1 MTTRALALKRNQKTA
16 DRFFC
21 SRHPEGRLTG
31 AVDGFTPYRCAPCF
45 SAGENPTLIERLSA
59 TRAFKTGGELPIAV
73 EQIIANKLGDRKAM
87 MTTSDLAMINPTETQ
102 LANIGKEWS
111 ADIEGFGK
119 LKHADLVLAAQLS
132 DNGFQR
138 FHFNVLHGKLSLNY
152 DGWLYWTRRSMGG
165 RFGGVE
171 GRAMTAQEREEYELD
186 SKETGAMGCVYEIG
200 GGIRFEASTDFG
212 RAGGKKDAGAR
223 GNPVAREN
231 PMEMAIKRAKVRAMR
246 SACPLGVQ
254 IAAFETEDFV
264 TPAGLAVDVSTGEV
278 EDAVETISTDTPVA
292 HDYAWPEP
300 EGVQKITTGMH
311 DPEFV
316 GTMQLIA
323 EAGFDSEKKI
333 EYLSFITGESG
344 GKAVIAAIKGGYRAE
359 QILDALRVQDPK
371 QAQMDLEPE
380 SDVDELPW

>member
-1 MTTRALALKRNQKTA
+1 VTTRALALKRNQKTA

-31 AVDGFTPYRCAPCF
+31 VVDGFTPYRCAPCF
-45 SAGENPTLIERLSA
+45 SAGEDPTLIERLSA
-59 TRAFKTGGELPIAV
+59 TQTFKTGGELPIVV
-73 EQIIANKLGDRKAM
+73 EANIANKLGDRKAM
-87 MTTSDLAMINPTETQ
+87 MTTTDLAMINPTETQ

-212 RAGGKKDAGAR
+212 RAGGKKDSGTR

-264 TPAGLAVDVSTGEV
+264 APSGLAVDVSTGEV
-278 EDAVETISTDTPVA
+278 REELRDDISEDAADT
-292 HDYAWPEP
+292 YAWPEP
-300 EGVQKITTGMH
+300 DGVQKTTTGMH
-311 DPEFV
+311 DPEFA

>member
-1 MTTRALALKRNQKTA
+1 MRGTNLKKNQKAA

-31 AVDGFTPYRCAPCF
+31 VVDGFIPYRCGPCF
-45 SAGENPTLIERLSA
+45 AVGEDPTLIERSSA
-59 TRAFKTGGELPIAV
+59 TQTFKTGGELPIVV
-73 EQIIANKLGDRKAM
+73 EANIANKLGDRKAM
-87 MTTSDLAMINPTETQ
+87 MTTTDLSMINPTETQ

-186 SKETGAMGCVYEIG
+186 ATETGAMGYVYEIG
-200 GGIRFEASTDFG
+200 GGMRFEASTDFG
-212 RAGGKKDAGAR
+212 RAGGKKDSGAR

-254 IAAFETEDFV
+254 IAAFETEDIV
-264 TPAGLAVDVSTGEV
+264 TPSGLAVDVSTGEV
-278 EDAVETISTDTPVA
+278 EDAAETISPDTPVT

-300 EGVQKITTGMH
+300 EGVQKTTTGMH
-311 DPEFV
+311 DPEFAD
-316 GTMQLIA
+316 TMQLIA
-323 EAGFDSEKKI
+323 EAGFNSEKKI
-333 EYLSFITGESG
+333 EYLTFITGENG

-359 QILDALRVQDPK
+359 QVLDALRAQNPQ
-371 QAQMDLEPE
+371 QAQMDLDEE
-380 SDVDELPW
+380 DVDELPW